1 MEFDEVISTRKSVRK
16 FSEAPVEQEKLEQIL
31 ESARLAPSWANKQGW
46 RFVVVQDPEK
56 LKKVSKA
63 AGVINVW
70 LKKAPVIVLACG
82 DKKSSGLREGIHY
95 IYVDVSI
102 AMEHLVLA
110 AANQGLG
117 TCWVG
122 AFDEQKMKD
131 ILGIP
136 EDVRVIALTPVGYPA
151 EKEGMREKVSKKVM
165 GSKKRKPL
173 EEIVFY
179 DSWKN

>member
-1 MEFDEVISTRKSVRK
+1 
-16 FSEAPVEQEKLEQIL
+16 
-31 ESARLAPSWANKQGW
+31 
-46 RFVVVQDPEK
+46 VVVQDPEK
-56 LKKVSKA
+56 LKRVSKA

-70 LKKAPVIVLACG
+70 LKKAPVIILACG
-82 DKKSSGLREGIHY
+82 SPGSSGTRNGINY

-122 AFDEQKMKD
+122 AFDEEKMKN

-136 EDVRVIALTPVGYPA
+136 DDVRVIALTPVGYPA

-165 GSKKRKPL
+165 GSKKRKPM

-179 DSWKN
+179 DSWRQ